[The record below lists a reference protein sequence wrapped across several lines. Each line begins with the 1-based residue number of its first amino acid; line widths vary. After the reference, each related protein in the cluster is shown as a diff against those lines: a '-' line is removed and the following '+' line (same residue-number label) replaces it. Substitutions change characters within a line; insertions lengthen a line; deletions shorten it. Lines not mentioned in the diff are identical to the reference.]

1 MTPCLRRASLVAILA
16 MLTVASATAQEQAR
30 RIGLLTI
37 HESQCGNLPLREGL
51 RELGYTEGKHYV
63 IDCRHAG
70 GDNARLAS
78 ASAELV
84 RAKPDVIVTMF
95 HVGAEAMQKT
105 TRNIPVVM
113 IASGDPV
120 AAGLIASLARPGG
133 NITGVTYFASELYAK
148 RLEFLKAVVPNLKRV
163 GLLIQTSG
171 SKRMTR
177 SYLDASQRA
186 ARVLGLELVTLEAD
200 NAAEITAAYEK
211 AKRSGIQ
218 AIHVL
223 GYTIFS
229 EEASLIASLASLNE
243 IPTIH
248 FLNSF
253 PSMGGLMGYGP
264 DYLALQRRTATYVD
278 KILRGANPATL
289 PVEIPTR
296 LVLAINTGAARDL
309 GLQVPQALLLR
320 ADKVIE

>member
-1 MTPCLRRASLVAILA
+1 MTFRSLFTALFTVLILFSAGASL
-16 MLTVASATAQEQAR
+16 AQERAR

-37 HESQCGNLPLREGL
+37 HESQCGNAPLREGL

-70 GDNARLAS
+70 GDNARLAT
-78 ASAELV
+78 AAAELV
-84 RAKPDVIVTMF
+84 RAKPELIVTMF
-95 HVGAEAMQKT
+95 HIGAEALQKV
-105 TRNIPVVM
+105 TRDIPVVM

-120 AAGLIASLARPGG
+120 AAGLVASLARPGG

-148 RLEFLKAVVPNLKRV
+148 RLEFLKAMVPNLKRV

-171 SKRMTR
+171 SINMTR
-177 SYLDASQRA
+177 SYLDASQRV
-186 ARVLGLELVTLEAD
+186 ARELGIELVTLEAD
-200 NAAEITAAYEK
+200 NAAEIKAAYEK
-211 AKRSGIQ
+211 ATRSGIQ
-218 AIHVL
+218 AIHIL

-229 EEASLIASLASLNE
+229 EEAPLIASLASFNE

-248 FLNSF
+248 FLYAF

-264 DYLALQRRTATYVD
+264 DYLALQRRTAMYVD
-278 KILRGANPATL
+278 KILRGASPATL

-296 LVLAINTGAARDL
+296 LVLAINNGAARDL
-309 GLQVPQALLLR
+309 GLQIPQTLLLR